1 MELGLGMHRKT
12 SGEGAKK
19 KQKQREEHEVRLNR
33 ILSKEAMAA
42 KPPAPV
48 IQPKGADGV
57 TSKCRHWSSVCC
69 RLYLMPAFDAIIK
82 HEGKLG
88 ILAPDSL
95 GVNSSS
101 RRG

>member
-1 MELGLGMHRKT
+1 MELDLGIHRKT
-12 SGEGAKK
+12 ISEGAKE
-19 KQKQREEHEVRLNR
+19 KQKQREGHEVRLNR
-33 ILSKEAMAA
+33 TLSEEEVDA

-48 IQPKGADGV
+48 KQPKGADGF
-57 TSKCRHWSSVCC
+57 TSKCRPWSSICC
-69 RLYLMPAFDAIIK
+69 RLYLTPAFDAIIK
-82 HEGKLG
+82 DEGKLG